1 MSFSNDALVV
11 VLLIGLLAGSAAGNI
26 IQVRG
31 LDLASNLV
39 IAIVGAFFGFWLLP
53 LVHIRIGN
61 EVISLVIN
69 ATIGAIILVL
79 GIRLASL
86 REIWGH
92 HADRARRG
100 FERVLP
106 RARTGAFEVLRKRK

>member
-1 MSFSNDALVV
+1 MFSNDALVV

-39 IAIVGAFFGFWLLP
+39 VGIVGAFFGFWLLP
-53 LVHIRIGN
+53 LVHIRIGS

-79 GIRLASL
+79 AFRLVSL
-86 REIWGH
+86 SKISGD
-92 HADRARRG
+92 HADKVSRG
-100 FERVLP
+100 FEGVLG
-106 RARTGAFEVLRKRK
+106 TSSVKD